1 MFDMPSYQTVVTS
14 VTLPVFDDVFGDD
27 PAQRLFTDQGA
38 IDIQDNEF
46 DW

>member
-14 VTLPVFDDVFGDD
+14 VTLPVFDDD